1 MDVARTVRVLKLGK
15 RALTVCQRGK
25 KQTCSNQPIR
35 PLQAQLLGFQSQ
47 VTPLTTSPCSSHALS
62 SDGEPQ
68 TVVHEPRPELLPTIE
83 HTDSDQDRLPDL
95 PVFKPHANP
104 EFSWGALDSSRFSTV
119 LETAY
124 DETVHWRKNCF
135 KIPHGNA
142 GKSFVNELA
151 RLFQAF
157 ATGSALESV
166 ALKAA
171 MTLPPLLLQK
181 PHRNSKTKT
190 LIACLERRMK
200 LWEEGDIPELVR
212 EGRAIQNRLPKR

>member
-1 MDVARTVRVLKLGK
+1 
-15 RALTVCQRGK
+15 
-25 KQTCSNQPIR
+25 
-35 PLQAQLLGFQSQ
+35 
-47 VTPLTTSPCSSHALS
+47 
-62 SDGEPQ
+62 
-68 TVVHEPRPELLPTIE
+68 VVHEPRSELLPTIE
-83 HTDSDQDRLPDL
+83 RTDSDQDRLPDL

-104 EFSWGALDSSRFSTV
+104 EFSWGTLDSSSFSTV
-119 LETAY
+119 LDNAY

-190 LIACLERRMK
+190 HIACLERRMK

-212 EGRAIQNRLPKR
+212 EGRAIQNRLPKQERKGSEQQLARSFAKLMFQGKTDMFDELDED